1 MSVYL
6 NCSPN
11 VGIILVT
18 DDITVAET
26 DKKAQLSADYDVIFC
41 QETAHMLRIALC
53 SAHDAALA
61 LRLSVQGTRGG
72 VYVIYTQKYTDQ

>member
-1 MSVYL
+1 
-6 NCSPN
+6 
-11 VGIILVT
+11 
-18 DDITVAET
+18 
-26 DKKAQLSADYDVIFC
+26 
-41 QETAHMLRIALC
+41 MLRIALC